1 MCTNLYA
8 FLKASCVHVT
18 VCRVAVS
25 LDLSLVTPAHV
36 ASKLQ
41 YCHYVPRST
50 FFSLT

>member
-50 FFSLT
+50 FLSLT